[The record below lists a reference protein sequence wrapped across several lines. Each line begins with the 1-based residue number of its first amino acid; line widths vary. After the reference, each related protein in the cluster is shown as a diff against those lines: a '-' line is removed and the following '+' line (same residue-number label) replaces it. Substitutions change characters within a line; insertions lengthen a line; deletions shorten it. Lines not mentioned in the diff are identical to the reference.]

1 MRTTQGYLS
10 RGNSYGMTIYGAE
23 NSVNVFRIYS
33 NAAPL
38 ALHGGKRDDA
48 FMVYAFKQDQA
59 QAGGAR
65 GYVLNGE
72 LSIDGGE
79 GVNTY
84 TTLGTEEDDAFVLT
98 QEGLRGAGLNTRYQN
113 IQRVNL
119 DAREGNDHIYVLS
132 TRSNVITT
140 LIGGGGS
147 NTFDLSGDV
156 AGNTIVSGRDGS
168 RGVLDGKQPV
178 VVTAQPGA
186 LNGSGGA
193 PLALSV
199 SLDMGILPRP
209 ASGQAYVADQR
220 HAGVRALRLAD
231 ARHGPVR
238 RRWAG
243 GRAPGPAGPWLLLST
258 DGGQTWHESVVLAFD
273 ANGVGGQGWDTT
285 RQVMVKLEDGPG
297 IGLPPVSLAGRDLR
311 LSATLFTTLPGMHDV
326 ALPSIVVPV
335 ADPVTPDR
343 PTIRAGARRAPP
355 TSQRSSWIRSRA

>member
-1 MRTTQGYLS
+1 MAAGDRIDTVRTTQGYLS
-10 RGNSYGMTIYGAE
+10 RGNNHGMTIYGAE

-38 ALHGGKRDDA
+38 ALHGGNATTPSWSTPSSRIRRRRA
-48 FMVYAFKQDQA
+48 
-59 QAGGAR
+59 AR

-140 LIGGGGS
+140 LIGGSGS

-168 RGVLDGKQPV
+168 RGVQDGKQPV

-186 LNGSGGA
+186 LNGSGA
-193 PLALSV
+193 
-199 SLDMGILPRP
+199 
-209 ASGQAYVADQR
+209 
-220 HAGVRALRLAD
+220 
-231 ARHGPVR
+231 
-238 RRWAG
+238 RRW
-243 GRAPGPAGPWLLLST
+243 RC
-258 DGGQTWHESVVLAFD
+258 
-273 ANGVGGQGWDTT
+273 
-285 RQVMVKLEDGPG
+285 R
-297 IGLPPVSLAGRDLR
+297 
-311 LSATLFTTLPGMHDV
+311 
-326 ALPSIVVPV
+326 
-335 ADPVTPDR
+335 
-343 PTIRAGARRAPP
+343 
-355 TSQRSSWIRSRA
+355 

>member
-10 RGNSYGMTIYGAE
+10 RGNSHGMTIYGAE

-140 LIGGGGS
+140 LIGGSGS

-156 AGNTIVSGRDGS
+156 AGNTIVSAA
-168 RGVLDGKQPV
+168 
-178 VVTAQPGA
+178 TARA
-186 LNGSGGA
+186 A
-193 PLALSV
+193 C
-199 SLDMGILPRP
+199 RT
-209 ASGQAYVADQR
+209 ASS
-220 HAGVRALRLAD
+220 
-231 ARHGPVR
+231 P
-238 RRWAG
+238 
-243 GRAPGPAGPWLLLST
+243 S
-258 DGGQTWHESVVLAFD
+258 SS
-273 ANGVGGQGWDTT
+273 
-285 RQVMVKLEDGPG
+285 
-297 IGLPPVSLAGRDLR
+297 PP
-311 LSATLFTTLPGMHDV
+311 
-326 ALPSIVVPV
+326 
-335 ADPVTPDR
+335 
-343 PTIRAGARRAPP
+343 
-355 TSQRSSWIRSRA
+355 SRAR